1 MGVPKFPRKRYATP
15 PHPWKAER
23 ITEEKEVTKTYGL
36 KNRRE
41 IWKMKSLIRNF
52 RKQARQLSAKLR
64 TGDKQAEKEREALIK
79 RLEVMGLLNQG
90 ATLNDVLTINMESI
104 MNRRLQTIVYHMGIA
119 TTSHQARQFIV
130 HGHIQINERKVT
142 IPGYLVKKGEETSIK
157 FFANSPL
164 VSETHPIKMMKG
176 QKEKD
181 AGPLNMPAPAPKA
194 PVKEA

>member
-1 MGVPKFPRKRYATP
+1 MGDPKFPRKRYATP
-15 PHPWKAER
+15 PHPWKTER

-36 KNRRE
+36 KSRRE

-79 RLEVMGLLNQG
+79 RLEVMGLLSSG
-90 ATLNDVLTINMESI
+90 ANLNDVLTINLETI
-104 MNRRLQTIVYHMGIA
+104 MNRRLQTLVYHMGIA
-119 TTSHQARQFIV
+119 TTSHQARQFIT
-130 HGHIQINERKVT
+130 HGHIQISERKVT
-142 IPGYLVKKGEETSIK
+142 IPGYLVRKNEETTIK

-181 AGPLNMPAPAPKA
+181 TVPLDMPAPKA
-194 PVKEA
+194 PMKEA